1 MIKKDVGENMLNINI
16 VCVGKIKEEYL
27 KSAIAEYSK
36 RLSKYCSLKII
47 EVQDEKL
54 PDKQYESTL
63 NKCKEKECERIINSI
78 KKESYII
85 ALDLKGKEISSEE
98 FSEKIENIATNFNS
112 NITFI
117 IGGTLGL
124 TEKVLKISNEKIC
137 FSKMTF
143 PHQLIRVFLLEQIF
157 RAFKISNNETYHW

>member
-1 MIKKDVGENMLNINI
+1 MISINI
-16 VCVGKIKEEYL
+16 ICVGKLKEKYL
-27 KSAIAEYSK
+27 KDAIDEYSK
-36 RLSKYCSLKII
+36 RLSKYCNLNII
-47 EVQDEKL
+47 EIADEKL
-54 PDKQYESTL
+54 PGKVNDSIAKDIKQ
-63 NKCKEKECERIINSI
+63 KECVKILNAI
-78 KKESYII
+78 KKDSYVM
-85 ALDLKGKEISSEE
+85 ALDLRGKQFTSEE
-98 FSEKIENIATNFNS
+98 FSKKIDEVPVRGFS

-124 TEKVLKISNEKIC
+124 TEEVLNVSNEFIS